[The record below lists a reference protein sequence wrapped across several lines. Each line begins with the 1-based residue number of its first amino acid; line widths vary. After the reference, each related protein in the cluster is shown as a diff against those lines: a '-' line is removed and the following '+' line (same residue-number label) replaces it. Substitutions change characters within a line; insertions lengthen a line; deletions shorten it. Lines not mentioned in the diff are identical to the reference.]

1 MATIDKKLI
10 HFNRKAD
17 FEARLAAG
25 DIRNYSIVCIKD
37 AKLIWTHGE
46 YYGDLSEC
54 LTKYPQEFTKEEKD
68 QMLENLG
75 YYAVEWDG
83 VSETIELSDEEYR
96 KVLSATNVMLII
108 LGEVYLLPAMKTSGA
123 YGYNLVSDEF
133 VGAYALGTNANPLS
147 ITSIDFYTPS
157 KTSDL
162 ENDSSFVSAVDTGEE
177 VDNVETEY
185 VTEAEFNSVLSGK
198 QDTITDLSTIRSGA
212 SKGATAVQSSDL
224 SKVATSGSYNDLTN
238 KPTIPSAVTESTV
251 SSWGFTKN
259 TGTYSKP
266 STGIPKSDLDD
277 SVQTSL
283 GKADT
288 ALQSVPS
295 EYVTENE
302 LTGKNY
308 ATNTAL
314 QTAMRSTEMK
324 LSELELSLD
333 GKQPVL
339 VSGTNIKTI
348 NGTSILGSGDIEIE
362 SGGGSEVP
370 IVDHGTGETT
380 FVLTPNILHK
390 WGTVT
395 SLTFTLAVPTDT
407 TVANYYMFQF
417 TCGSTATSLN
427 LPDTIKWI
435 AEPSIEANKT
445 YQISILD
452 NLGVIGGA

>member
-54 LTKYPQEFTKEEKD
+54 LKLTEQVLTDAEKA
-68 QMLENLG
+68 QVMENLG
-75 YYAVEWDG
+75 LEIPVK
-83 VSETIELSDEEYR
+83 VSE
-96 KVLSATNVMLII
+96 
-108 LGEVYLLPAMKTSGA
+108 
-123 YGYNLVSDEF
+123 
-133 VGAYALGTNANPLS
+133 
-147 ITSIDFYTPS
+147 
-157 KTSDL
+157 L
-162 ENDSSFVSAVDTGEE
+162 ENDSKYVSAVDTGAE

-185 VTEAEFNSVLSGK
+185 VTEAELNSALSGK
-198 QDTITDLSTIRSGA
+198 QDTIIDLSTIRSGA

-238 KPTIPSAVTESTV
+238 KPTIPSAVTESIV
-251 SSWGFTKN
+251 SGWGFTKN
-259 TGTYSKP
+259 AGTYSKP
-266 STGIPKSDLDD
+266 STGIPKSDLA
-277 SVQTSL
+277 SEVQTSL

-295 EYVTENE
+295 EYVTETE
-302 LTGKNY
+302 LTSKGY

-314 QTAMRSTEMK
+314 QSAMKSTEMK
-324 LSELELSLD
+324 LSEFEFSLD
-333 GKQPVL
+333 GKQSVL

-370 IVDHGTGETT
+370 VVDHGTGETT

-395 SLTFTLAVPTDT
+395 SLTLTLAVPTDT
-407 TVANYYMFQF
+407 TIANYYMVQF